1 MLAYVFVLLAIVM
14 RFASVPLSF
23 APVGPALLF
32 FGARGSRKQ
41 AWIPVLLLALTDFAL
56 TRFVYHYP
64 YRADQAITIVWYAVA
79 LLMGT
84 LLRDNARPLRI
95 GAVALAASLGFFLV
109 SNFATWAVWTMY
121 PHSPSGLIA
130 CYVAA
135 LPFFRNQLISD
146 MVFTAAMFS
155 VPALVNLVR
164 PQEQKA

>member
-1 MLAYVFVLLAIVM
+1 
-14 RFASVPLSF
+14 
-23 APVGPALLF
+23 
-32 FGARGSRKQ
+32 
-41 AWIPVLLLALTDFAL
+41 
-56 TRFVYHYP
+56 
-64 YRADQAITIVWYAVA
+64 
-79 LLMGT
+79 
-84 LLRDNARPLRI
+84 
-95 GAVALAASLGFFLV
+95 
-109 SNFATWAVWTMY
+109 MY